1 MRGTNTGFFFGSCFQ
16 ETNAQ
21 FDDPT
26 ANPGQMKNIITRTS
40 THFDFKGPVV
50 QTDTACGSSF
60 SVFCEAYN
68 AMKVGICDQAI
79 VCGSNTI
86 FRPRVSLQ
94 FRDLKMIARDGQSK
108 CLDEDV
114 CILIT
119 LIETLT

>member
-1 MRGTNTGFFFGSCFQ
+1 
-16 ETNAQ
+16 
-21 FDDPT
+21 
-26 ANPGQMKNIITRTS
+26 MKSLITRTS
-40 THFDFKGPVV
+40 SHFGFKGPVV

-60 SVFCEAYN
+60 SVFCEAFN

-114 CILIT
+114 SVINCTTCNLR
-119 LIETLT
+119 